1 MTKEQ
6 AIEIAVKVTEAAF
19 WDHYSAGNMPGSG
32 YNHKPYREVSAALG
46 WRDTKKFEEWK
57 KAISPTSP
65 AGAKE

>member
-6 AIEIAVKVTEAAF
+6 AIELAVKVTEAAF

-32 YNHKPYREVSAALG
+32 YSHKPYTLVSAYLG

-57 KAISPTSP
+57 AALKALPEQ
-65 AGAKE
+65 GEK